1 MSDYIKMTAGER
13 SEFRKAV
20 TASAGWKSYRTIRG
34 LNAATMSTEAWQDAG
49 RALGINAADYVGKY
63 EPKPR
68 TVVYVDAI
76 NDCIAPIV
84 EKLSDRDREFVSRIR
99 DDADRNAGMI
109 TTAQAQALW
118 NVSRRY
124 ADDKPAPAPVPAPES
139 PKVETMPAPAP
150 VPTRPANESPVTDTA
165 DAAAKIAEILAG
177 VAGNARLDEAR
188 VVELIREHGGSP
200 AHVTIDLR
208 TPAMPEGVPGER
220 VMHYREPLLMAAVN
234 AGVNVMLVGPAG
246 SGKTTAAQNVAQAL
260 GIPFYFTG
268 AIDSPYKLLGFVD
281 AQGRVVRTPFREAF
295 EHGGLF
301 LFDEYDGSLTGATLP
316 FNAATANRVC
326 DFPDGII
333 KAHPDFR
340 AVAAC
345 NTYGRGSD
353 RQYVGRLQQDAA
365 ALDRFATLT
374 WDYDPALESAM
385 IGLPRPSDAP
395 LPASI
400 APITSDTAV
409 REIAAL
415 WFERVR
421 KVRAR
426 IEEQKIRHVVS
437 PRATVAGVKL
447 LSAGWN
453 WHETE
458 EAVIFKGLDADS
470 RAKLAA

>member
-1 MSDYIKMTAGER
+1 MSNYVKMTEGER
-13 SEFRKAV
+13 SLFCKAV
-20 TASAGWKSYRTIRG
+20 RAQAGWKSYRTIRG
-34 LNAATMSTEAWQDAG
+34 LNSAHMSVEAWQDAG
-49 RALGINAADYVGKY
+49 RALGVDPADYVGKY

-68 TVVYVDAI
+68 TVVYVHI
-76 NDCIAPIV
+76 VNHYIAPVV
-84 EKLSDRDREFVSRIR
+84 ERLSDRDREFVSRIR
-99 DDADRNAGMI
+99 DDADRNGGRI
-109 TTAQAQALW
+109 TDGQAEALRK
-118 NVSRRY
+118 VAARY
-124 ADDKPAPAPVPAPES
+124 ADDKPAPAPVPVPEAPKAD
-139 PKVETMPAPAP
+139 PMPAP

-177 VAGNARLDEAR
+177 VAGNAKLDEAR
-188 VVELIREHGGSP
+188 VVELIREHGGTP

-246 SGKTTAAQNVAQAL
+246 SGKTTAAQNVAAAL

-268 AIDSPYKLLGFVD
+268 AIDSPYKLTGFID
-281 AQGRVVRTPFREAF
+281 AQGRVVRTAFREAF

-301 LFDEYDGSLTGATLP
+301 LFDEYDGSLPGAVLP

-326 DFPDGII
+326 DFPDGIVR
-333 KAHPDFR
+333 AHPNFR

-345 NTYGRGSD
+345 NTFGRGSD

-365 ALDRFATLT
+365 TLDRFATLT

-409 REIAAL
+409 REMAGL

-453 WHETE
+453 WAETE

>member
-20 TASAGWKSYRTIRG
+20 TAHGAWKNYRKTHNLNSA
-34 LNAATMSTEAWQDAG
+34 AMSNEQWQDAG
-49 RALGINAADYVGKY
+49 RALGIDPSSFVGTY
-63 EPKPR
+63 QPKPR
-68 TVVYVDAI
+68 TVSFTEILRTVVNPVFARFS
-76 NDCIAPIV
+76 AA
-84 EKLSDRDREFVSRIR
+84 DRAFAERIR
-99 DDADRNAGMI
+99 DDAERHDHMI
-109 TTAQAQALW
+109 TEGQAEAL
-118 NVSRRY
+118 RKIAARY
-124 ADDKPAPAPVPAPES
+124 ADDKPAPVPVPVPEAPKAD
-139 PKVETMPAPAP
+139 PMPAP

-177 VAGNARLDEAR
+177 VAGNAKLDEAR
-188 VVELIREHGGSP
+188 VMELIREHGGSP

-246 SGKTTAAQNVAQAL
+246 SGKTTAAQNVANAL

-268 AIDSPYKLLGFVD
+268 AIDSPYKLTGFID
-281 AQGRVVRTPFREAF
+281 AQGRVVRTAFREAF

-301 LFDEYDGSLTGATLP
+301 LFDEYDGSLPGAVLP

-326 DFPDGII
+326 DFPDGIVR
-333 KAHPDFR
+333 AHPDFR

-345 NTYGRGSD
+345 NTFGRGSD

-365 ALDRFATLT
+365 TLDRFATLT

-395 LPASI
+395 VPPSI
-400 APITSDTAV
+400 TPVTSDRAL

>member
-1 MSDYIKMTAGER
+1 MSDIEMTAGER
-13 SEFRKAV
+13 SLFRKAV
-20 TASAGWKSYRTIRG
+20 TAAPGWKAYRRERG
-34 LNAATMSTEAWQDAG
+34 LNSADMRNPDWFEAG
-49 RALGINAADYVGKY
+49 RALGIDPTSFVGKY

-68 TVVYVDAI
+68 TESFMDVMRNADAAWPYI
-76 NDCIAPIV
+76 SA
-84 EKLSDRDREFVSRIR
+84 RDREFIERIR
-99 DDADRNAGMI
+99 EDSKRHGDMI
-109 TTAQAQALW
+109 TAGQAEAVRTILA
-118 NVSRRY
+118 R
-124 ADDKPAPAPVPAPES
+124 AAKATEAPVPAPES
-139 PKVETMPAPAP
+139 PKADPMPAPI
-150 VPTRPANESPVTDTA
+150 PTRPANESPVTDTA

-177 VAGNARLDEAR
+177 VAGNARLDESR

-208 TPAMPEGVPGER
+208 TPAMPDGTPGER

-234 AGVNVMLVGPAG
+234 AGVTMMLVGAAG
-246 SGKTTAAQNVAQAL
+246 SGKTTAAQNVAAAL
-260 GIPFYFTG
+260 GLPFYFTG
-268 AIDSPYKLLGFVD
+268 AVDSPYKLMGFVD
-281 AQGRVVRTPFREAF
+281 AQGRTVRTAFREAY
-295 EHGGLF
+295 EHGGVF
-301 LFDEYDGSLTGATLP
+301 LFDEMDASLPGAVLA
-316 FNAATANRVC
+316 FNAALANGC
-326 DFPDGII
+326 ADFPDGIV
-333 KAHPDFR
+333 KRHSDFR

-345 NTYGRGSD
+345 NTFGRGAD
-353 RQYVGRLQQDAA
+353 RQYVGRLQLDAA
-365 ALDRFATLT
+365 SLDRFAVMT

-395 LPASI
+395 VPASI
-400 APITSDTAV
+400 RPLETERAV

-447 LSAGWN
+447 LSAGWA

>member
-1 MSDYIKMTAGER
+1 MSDYIKMNAGER

-20 TASAGWKSYRTIRG
+20 TAAPAWKAYRRERG

-49 RALGINAADYVGKY
+49 RALGIDPASFVGTY
-63 EPKPR
+63 QPKPR
-68 TVVYVDAI
+68 TESFMDVMRNANAAWPYISA
-76 NDCIAPIV
+76 
-84 EKLSDRDREFVSRIR
+84 RDREFIERIR
-99 DDADRNAGMI
+99 EDSKRHGDMI
-109 TTAQAQALW
+109 TAAQAEAVRTVLARA
-118 NVSRRY
+118 VK
-124 ADDKPAPAPVPAPES
+124 ATEAPAPVPAPEA
-139 PKVETMPAPAP
+139 PKADPMPAPAP
-150 VPTRPANESPVTDTA
+150 IPTRPANESPVTDTA

-188 VVELIREHGGSP
+188 VMELIREHGGAP

-208 TPAMPEGVPGER
+208 TPAMPEGAPGER

-260 GIPFYFTG
+260 GLPFYFTG
-268 AIDSPYKLLGFVD
+268 AVDSPYKLMGFID
-281 AQGRVVRTPFREAF
+281 AQGRTVRTAFREAY
-295 EHGGLF
+295 EHGGVF
-301 LFDEYDGSLTGATLP
+301 LFDEMDASLPGAVLA
-316 FNAATANRVC
+316 FNAALANGHA
-326 DFPDGII
+326 DFPDGIV
-333 KAHPDFR
+333 KRHSDFR

-345 NTYGRGSD
+345 NTFGRGAD
-353 RQYVGRLQQDAA
+353 RQYVGRLQLDAA
-365 ALDRFATLT
+365 SLDRFAVMT

-395 LPASI
+395 VPASI
-400 APITSDTAV
+400 RPLETERAV